1 MAIPVDHELF
11 STGRAGKSIVC
22 FPPHQVQMVIPPL
35 IAASVRAEAFPL
47 PARILCDR
55 FATLF
60 TDSSRLWR
68 CKAIPP
74 AERFYCVDRNP
85 KLGSY
90 AAIPCS
96 IPAQRNNLL
105 FLFVISFFGASPLFL
120 CIYITLKVHNS
131 KSFIDKYRTYLR
143 FVFFFHP
150 LLEPA
155 IFFSSNKPLD

>member
-1 MAIPVDHELF
+1 MANTSKPVSNIAVMGAELSVAIPIDREF
-11 STGRAGKSIVC
+11 FPTGRAGKSIVC
-22 FPPHQVQMVIPPL
+22 FPPHQVQMGIPPL
-35 IAASVRAEAFPL
+35 VAASVRAEAFSL

-74 AERFYCVDRNP
+74 AERLYCVDRNP

-105 FLFVISFFGASPLFL
+105 FLFVIHSWYLLNFGLQSSGVTGQKA
-120 CIYITLKVHNS
+120 
-131 KSFIDKYRTYLR
+131 YR
-143 FVFFFHP
+143 
-150 LLEPA
+150 
-155 IFFSSNKPLD
+155 

>member
-1 MAIPVDHELF
+1 MANTSKPVSNIAVMGAELSVAIPVDHELF

-96 IPAQRNNLL
+96 IPARNLL
-105 FLFVISFFGASPLFL
+105 W
-120 CIYITLKVHNS
+120 H
-131 KSFIDKYRTYLR
+131 D
-143 FVFFFHP
+143 
-150 LLEPA
+150 
-155 IFFSSNKPLD
+155 SSRHY